1 MIKPYSKNY
10 MINYSTQIIRIKVNQ
25 IIGDIKYVD
34 LILKDRIHL
43 IDYMYSTIYYM
54 EIPNYNLIKPNIKKN
69 Y

>member
-25 IIGDIKYVD
+25 IIGDIKYAD